1 MAIIVKPCMAV
12 DAICYLERGLLN
24 TIANMPKAQVDVIHE
39 LNQINYHAF
48 EKSKSLCST
57 SALSDLISIYFK
69 RVDLSVLTL
78 KDIIT
83 FFNNLPQVKADI
95 LASYSDKYSSH
106 SYLDAINNLIVGEKE
121 IWLHNL
127 QFLIDNDFEKY
138 RQINILPLVL
148 ENINLKESFIKKNN
162 LHQILDNIKILRN
175 QEIDID
181 LYIYVSYLT
190 TPLCFQVD
198 SGYVDNVSG
207 VHLTSLIAHEKMH
220 GFASSELITLY
231 QQYVNKNS
239 FLKEN
244 HRRLLEEW
252 GSGDE
257 EELVMSAEYYLLY
270 LHGWPKNKIIARAK
284 NNYDGCCLLALVLFD
299 LATQEVKIIKD
310 YNKWCI
316 NKFTLGLVP
325 VIDDDYIKT
334 KYALKINPDY
344 FGKWYSS
351 ELNERFIFIAVDNG
365 ITVRFSFGNH
375 EKTYEWNNLF
385 LDDDKLCLEM
395 NDEYYA
401 RLYQFTLNNDKL
413 FVTIIQL
420 GKTIESQFMREIDSE
435 L

>member
-1 MAIIVKPCMAV
+1 
-12 DAICYLERGLLN
+12 
-24 TIANMPKAQVDVIHE
+24 
-39 LNQINYHAF
+39 
-48 EKSKSLCST
+48 
-57 SALSDLISIYFK
+57 
-69 RVDLSVLTL
+69 
-78 KDIIT
+78 
-83 FFNNLPQVKADI
+83 
-95 LASYSDKYSSH
+95 
-106 SYLDAINNLIVGEKE
+106 
-121 IWLHNL
+121 
-127 QFLIDNDFEKY
+127 
-138 RQINILPLVL
+138 
-148 ENINLKESFIKKNN
+148 
-162 LHQILDNIKILRN
+162 
-175 QEIDID
+175 
-181 LYIYVSYLT
+181 
-190 TPLCFQVD
+190 
-198 SGYVDNVSG
+198 
-207 VHLTSLIAHEKMH
+207 MH

-351 ELNERFIFIAVDNG
+351 ELNESLFSLLFIILSQFAFPLAIMRKLMNG
-365 ITVRFSFGNH
+365 IIF
-375 EKTYEWNNLF
+375 F
-385 LDDDKLCLEM
+385 LM
-395 NDEYYA
+395 MINYA
-401 RLYQFTLNNDKL
+401 
-413 FVTIIQL
+413 
-420 GKTIESQFMREIDSE
+420 
-435 L
+435 